1 MLIRLWLPVENF
13 HEGRTAAVSHEIGFS
28 IQAHREATLITSEL
42 IFTGQTQAAI
52 LHGLHWTA
60 SAIELLGVLV
70 IVCGVAASTVWS
82 FGEMRRGR
90 FTDAFRSYRAN
101 LGRGILLGLEFLIA
115 ADIIGMVAIV
125 PSFDRLG
132 ILAVII
138 VIRTFLSFSLQIEI
152 EGRLPWQRHASVS
165 EDSDRASL

>member
-1 MLIRLWLPVENF
+1 M
-13 HEGRTAAVSHEIGFS
+13 
-28 IQAHREATLITSEL
+28 ITSEQ
-42 IFTGQTQAAI
+42 IFTEQTQGAI

-60 SAIELLGVLV
+60 SAIELVGVVV
-70 IVCGVAASTVWS
+70 IVCGVIAATVWS
-82 FGEMRRGR
+82 LREMRHGE
-90 FTDAFRSYRAN
+90 FADAFRSYRAN

-132 ILAVII
+132 ILALII

-152 EGRLPWQRHASVS
+152 EGRLPWLRHASAV
-165 EDSDRASL
+165 EKVDHVGL

>member
-1 MLIRLWLPVENF
+1 M
-13 HEGRTAAVSHEIGFS
+13 
-28 IQAHREATLITSEL
+28 ITSEL
-42 IFTGQTQAAI
+42 IFTEQMQGAI

-60 SAIELLGVLV
+60 SAIELLGVIVIICGV
-70 IVCGVAASTVWS
+70 IVATVWS
-82 FGEMRRGR
+82 LSEMRQGG
-90 FTDAFRSYRAN
+90 FADAFRSYRAN

-132 ILAVII
+132 ILALII

-152 EGRLPWQRHASVS
+152 EGRWPWRRHAAAA
-165 EDSDRASL
+165 DNTDHAGL

>member
-1 MLIRLWLPVENF
+1 M
-13 HEGRTAAVSHEIGFS
+13 
-28 IQAHREATLITSEL
+28 ITSER
-42 IFTGQTQAAI
+42 IFTEQTQGAI

-70 IVCGVAASTVWS
+70 IVGGVVAATALSLR
-82 FGEMRRGR
+82 EMRHGAIV
-90 FTDAFRSYRAN
+90 DAFRSYRAN

-152 EGRLPWQRHASVS
+152 EGRLPWQRRKAAA
-165 EDSDRASL
+165 EDADRAER

>member
-1 MLIRLWLPVENF
+1 M
-13 HEGRTAAVSHEIGFS
+13 
-28 IQAHREATLITSEL
+28 ITSEE
-42 IFTGQTQAAI
+42 IFTEQTQGAI

-60 SAIELLGVLV
+60 SAIELLGVVV
-70 IVCGVAASTVWS
+70 IVCGVIAATIWS
-82 FGEMRRGR
+82 LGVMRQGS
-90 FTDAFRSYRAN
+90 FDDAFRSYRAN

-132 ILAVII
+132 ILALII

-152 EGRLPWQRHASVS
+152 EGRLAWQRSRSAAGKADHVV
-165 EDSDRASL
+165 L

>member
-1 MLIRLWLPVENF
+1 M
-13 HEGRTAAVSHEIGFS
+13 
-28 IQAHREATLITSEL
+28 ITSEL
-42 IFTGQTQAAI
+42 VFGEQAQRVV

-60 SAIELLGVLV
+60 SAIELLGVVV
-70 IVCGVAASTVWS
+70 IIAAVVGATAWS
-82 FGEMRRGR
+82 FGEMRRGGSANALR
-90 FTDAFRSYRAN
+90 VYRAN

-132 ILAVII
+132 ILALII

-152 EGRLPWQRHASVS
+152 EGRLPWRRHGAPGDDDAHRV
-165 EDSDRASL
+165 DS

>member
-1 MLIRLWLPVENF
+1 M
-13 HEGRTAAVSHEIGFS
+13 
-28 IQAHREATLITSEL
+28 ITSEL
-42 IFTGQTQAAI
+42 IFTEEMQGLI

-60 SAIELLGVLV
+60 STIELLGVMV
-70 IVCGVAASTVWS
+70 IVGGVLGATAWS
-82 FGEMRRGR
+82 LTEMRRGASA
-90 FTDAFRSYRAN
+90 DAFRSYRAN

-132 ILAVII
+132 ILALII

-152 EGRLPWQRHASVS
+152 DGRWPWRRHDS
-165 EDSDRASL
+165 EARDAGHGGL

>member
-1 MLIRLWLPVENF
+1 M
-13 HEGRTAAVSHEIGFS
+13 
-28 IQAHREATLITSEL
+28 ITSEL
-42 IFTGQTQAAI
+42 IFTADVQGVI

-60 SAIELLGVLV
+60 SAIELIGVVV
-70 IVCGVAASTVWS
+70 IACSVVASTVWS
-82 FGEMRRGR
+82 LKEMQLGALA
-90 FTDAFRSYRAN
+90 DAFRSYRAN

-132 ILAVII
+132 TLALII

-152 EGRLPWQRHASVS
+152 EGRWPSRRH
-165 EDSDRASL
+165 DREADDAARSSL

>member
-1 MLIRLWLPVENF
+1 MV
-13 HEGRTAAVSHEIGFS
+13 
-28 IQAHREATLITSEL
+28 TSEL
-42 IFTGQTQAAI
+42 IFTEQTRGAI
-52 LHGLHWTA
+52 LHALHWAA

-70 IVCGVAASTVWS
+70 IICGVAAATIWS
-82 FGEMRRGR
+82 LGEMRRGE
-90 FTDAFRSYRAN
+90 FADAFRSYRAN

-125 PSFDRLG
+125 PSFERLG

-152 EGRLPWQRHASVS
+152 EGRWPWQRHAATPKN
-165 EDSDRASL
+165 SDRASL

>member
-1 MLIRLWLPVENF
+1 M
-13 HEGRTAAVSHEIGFS
+13 
-28 IQAHREATLITSEL
+28 ITSER
-42 IFTGQTQAAI
+42 IFTEQTQSAI

-60 SAIELLGVLV
+60 SAIELLGVVV
-70 IVCGVAASTVWS
+70 IVSGVIAATVWS
-82 FGEMRRGR
+82 FREMRRGGLA
-90 FTDAFRSYRAN
+90 DAFRSYRAN

-132 ILAVII
+132 ILALII

-152 EGRLPWQRHASVS
+152 EGRLPWRRHTSVT
-165 EDSDRASL
+165 EKADRAGL

>member
-1 MLIRLWLPVENF
+1 
-13 HEGRTAAVSHEIGFS
+13 
-28 IQAHREATLITSEL
+28 LITSEL
-42 IFTGQTQAAI
+42 IFAGQTQAAI

-60 SAIELLGVLV
+60 SAIELLGVFV
-70 IVCGVAASTVWS
+70 IICGVAASTVWS
-82 FGEMRRGR
+82 FGEMRRGE
-90 FTDAFRSYRAN
+90 FANAFRSYRAN

-132 ILAVII
+132 VLAVII

-152 EGRLPWQRHASVS
+152 EGRWPWQRHAAARK
-165 EDSDRASL
+165 DSDQAGL

>member
-1 MLIRLWLPVENF
+1 M
-13 HEGRTAAVSHEIGFS
+13 
-28 IQAHREATLITSEL
+28 ITSER
-42 IFTGQTQAAI
+42 IFADQTQGAI

-70 IVCGVAASTVWS
+70 IVGGVVTATA
-82 FGEMRRGR
+82 FALREMGQGA
-90 FTDAFRSYRAN
+90 FVDAFRSYRAN

-138 VIRTFLSFSLQIEI
+138 AIRTFLSFSLQIEI
-152 EGRLPWQRHASVS
+152 EGRLPWQRRKPAAD
-165 EDSDRASL
+165 EADGAEL

>member
-1 MLIRLWLPVENF
+1 M
-13 HEGRTAAVSHEIGFS
+13 
-28 IQAHREATLITSEL
+28 ITSEL
-42 IFTGQTQAAI
+42 IFTEQTQGAI

-60 SAIELLGVLV
+60 SAIELLGVIV
-70 IVCGVAASTVWS
+70 IVCGVVAATVWS
-82 FGEMRRGR
+82 FSEMRRGE
-90 FTDAFRSYRAN
+90 FAKAFRSYRAN

-152 EGRLPWQRHASVS
+152 EGRWPWQRHATAP
-165 EDSDRASL
+165 DSTDQSGL